1 MFSSF
6 QLYVFRLY
14 QTGQGSSYVEEESGM
29 DASEDGSGEDGSSFG
44 AGMCSLFLTS
54 LELLYFSQFISVS
67 YSRNEFCTNQE
78 SQIALEEPNH
88 KCAQRCIKKWASG
101 FRHRFESSYE
111 HIALPRG
118 LRLYFG
124 ACEITKENIG
134 NMTYVSRNLAS
145 ITFAQLLS
153 GPLVE
158 IERGIYVLAC

>member
-1 MFSSF
+1 MHCKVSQVLAHFNDTTL
-6 QLYVFRLY
+6 LYLFRVY
-14 QTGQGSSYVEEESGM
+14 QTGQESSYVEDESGM

-111 HIALPRG
+111 HIH
-118 LRLYFG
+118 
-124 ACEITKENIG
+124 ED
-134 NMTYVSRNLAS
+134 
-145 ITFAQLLS
+145 LS
-153 GPLVE
+153 SDDVT
-158 IERGIYVLAC
+158 